1 MGVLSKFSPTN
12 WKSGGYDVG
21 DFHIWV
27 ENPYGEVIDP
37 YFPQHQ
43 EICNDRGLDINKR
56 RYQEWDNQEYYLN
69 KHMRQTDFRENWD
82 DKAQK
87 GYTKY
92 YPKWARCPLN
102 AMYNYYKDPNYYRI
116 VVGSMGWGKKG
127 RSNIVWY
134 EFG

>member
-12 WKSGGYDVG
+12 WKAGGFGEG

-37 YFPQHQ
+37 YFKKHK
-43 EICNDRGLDINKR
+43 EVCDYRGLDINKR

-69 KHMRQTDFRENWD
+69 KFYEKSTFREDWTD
-82 DKAQK
+82 ELHE
-87 GYTKY
+87 GFTKY
-92 YPKWARCPLN
+92 YPKWARCPINSL
-102 AMYNYYKDPNYYRI
+102 YNYHKNPDYYRI
-116 VVGSMGWGKKG
+116 VVGSAGWGKKG
-127 RSNIVWY
+127 RSNVVWY